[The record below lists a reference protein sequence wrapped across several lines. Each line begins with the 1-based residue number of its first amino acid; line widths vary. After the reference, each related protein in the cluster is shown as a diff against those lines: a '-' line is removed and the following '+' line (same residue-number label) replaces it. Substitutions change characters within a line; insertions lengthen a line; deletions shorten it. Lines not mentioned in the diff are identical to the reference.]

1 MQALESLEN
10 MGSFTKFASSELC
23 VFRLV
28 HGGWVGLH
36 LRIHGSQT
44 KMSGSN
50 ILHHIPLR

>member
-10 MGSFTKFASSELC
+10 MGSFTKFTSSELC

-28 HGGWVGLH
+28 HGDGWIAPCILGGQSKMP
-36 LRIHGSQT
+36 GSI
-44 KMSGSN
+44 